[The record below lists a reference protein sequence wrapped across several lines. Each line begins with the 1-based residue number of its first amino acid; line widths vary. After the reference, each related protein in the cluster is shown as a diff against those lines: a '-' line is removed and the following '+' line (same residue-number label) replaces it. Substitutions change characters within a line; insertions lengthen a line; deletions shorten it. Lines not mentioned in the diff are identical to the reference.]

1 MLNLSRLSA
10 LKAPVLDRPVVIL
23 ESDDWGP
30 GPEVQVRAL
39 NKIRLLLSRFRDDRG
54 RHPVMTVGV
63 ILSIPDVQAIEETGR
78 YRARYLNEPEFR
90 SLVDILKQGAG
101 EAVFDLQL
109 HGMAHYWP
117 SNLMT
122 FLGCGEGIPDRWLTR
137 EGWRTE
143 LLPSWLQS
151 RWIDAGTLP
160 SKPLPF
166 ELVREAVAEEVELF
180 RCCFGV
186 DPKVVVPPT
195 FVWDDNVE
203 RAYDRMGVEVLITPG
218 HRYPGRKDDGA
229 LMDSDKQYINGQL
242 VHGKMKALV
251 RDLYFEPALGHQSD
265 KVLEKISWKWS
276 RREPALIETHRFNY
290 LGEHARTSL
299 DSLERLLESVMERF
313 PTVHFMSS
321 RELARE
327 MGGRDTIWKG
337 GLEVAWKRLR
347 S

>member
-1 MLNLSRLSA
+1 MLNLSRLNA

-30 GPEVQVRAL
+30 GPEVQVQAL
-39 NKIRLLLSRFRDDRG
+39 DEIRLLLSRFRDDRG
-54 RHPVMTVGV
+54 RHPVMTMGV
-63 ILSIPDVQAIEETGR
+63 ILSVPDVQAIEESGR
-78 YRARYLNEPEFR
+78 YQARYLNEPEFR
-90 SLVDILKQGAG
+90 SLVDILKQGTG

-122 FLGCGEGIPDRWLTR
+122 FLDRGEDVPDRWSKR

-143 LLPSWLQS
+143 SLPSWLQS

-160 SKPLPF
+160 SKALPY
-166 ELVREAVAEEVELF
+166 ERVREAVADEIELF
-180 RCCFGV
+180 RCCFGM
-186 DPKVVVPPT
+186 DPKVAVPPT

-203 RAYDRMGVEVLITPG
+203 RAYGSMGVEVLITPG
-218 HRYPGRKDDGA
+218 RRYPGRKGDGA
-229 LMDSDKQYINGQL
+229 LMDSDKQYVNGQL
-242 VHGKMKALV
+242 VRGKMKALV
-251 RDLYFEPALGHQSD
+251 RDLYFEPALGHRGD

-290 LGEHARTSL
+290 LGEHARASL
-299 DSLERLLESVMERF
+299 DALERLLEGVMEKF
-313 PTVHFMSS
+313 PAVRFMSS

-327 MGGRDTIWKG
+327 MDGQGTIWKG